1 MCLIALK
8 HRGMAAGG
16 VLGLTEM
23 THPIALSKLC
33 LIVLEKGKGQLL
45 GISEQALPGVQTVL
59 WDVGEE
65 IIGTLGW

>member
-1 MCLIALK
+1 M
-8 HRGMAAGG
+8 
-16 VLGLTEM
+16 
-23 THPIALSKLC
+23 

-65 IIGTLGW
+65 IIGSLGW

>member
-1 MCLIALK
+1 MRLIALK
-8 HRGMAAGG
+8 HCGMAAGG
-16 VLGLTEM
+16 VLELKEM
-23 THPIALSKLC
+23 THSIALSC